1 LGIGGGIITKKLL
14 LAVLLIASLSL
25 GGIADASAAEVGTA
39 QTTTSNTNTLNE
51 DTNNQLKSESNG
63 IKSAETHNNADKYAK
78 RAKTAER
85 SKSNC
90 TQSENK
96 TSEINTTEIK
106 KTEKTRYTHKHR
118 VAKKRVSSQNS
129 VTKQTTNTVNSPVTT
144 TQDLN
149 DDSFTKQNT
158 TLTDKKQVSN
168 ENSVT
173 NQTKATV
180 KNTTT
185 KFDPEGKY
193 ASSGTTKYKIV
204 KKTIKVKVYK
214 YKRYKIKKKYRYK
227 GKWRY
232 KIYYKYKKVF
242 VGYKYRVTTYKV
254 PIESNVSSANSS
266 SIASLS
272 NSLKGNSEYDTGNK
286 IFNWVRDN
294 INYSFYY
301 NTKYGAANTLKYR
314 QGNCVDHSHLI
325 VALARN
331 AGLKA
336 RYVHATAKF
345 TSGNTY
351 GHVWAQILV
360 NGKWIDADATSSQNS
375 FGVIKNWSNAVIHG
389 IYDVLPF

>member
-1 LGIGGGIITKKLL
+1 MKKLL
-14 LAVLLIASLSL
+14 FAVLLIATLSL
-25 GGIADASAAEVGTA
+25 GGIADASAAEAGAA

-51 DTNNQLKSESNG
+51 DINNQLKSESDG
-63 IKSAETHNNADKYAK
+63 IKSAETYNNADKYAK
-78 RAKTAER
+78 RAKTPES

-90 TQSENK
+90 TQSENN
-96 TSEINTTEIK
+96 TSEINTTKIK

-118 VAKKRVSSQNS
+118 VSKKIVSSQNS
-129 VTKQTTNTVNSPVTT
+129 VTKLTTNTVNSLVK
-144 TQDLN
+144 TQDST
-149 DDSFTKQNT
+149 DDSVTKQSTN
-158 TLTDKKQVSN
+158 LTDKKQVSN

-173 NQTKATV
+173 KQIKEPATE
-180 KNTTT
+180 KNTTI

-204 KKTIKVKVYK
+204 KKTTKIKVYK

-232 KIYYKYKKVF
+232 KVYYKYKKVF

-301 NTKYGAANTLKYR
+301 NTKYGAADTLKYR
-314 QGNCVDHSHLI
+314 KGNCVDQSHLI

-360 NGKWIDADATSSQNS
+360 NGKWIDADTTSSQNS
-375 FGVIKNWSNAVIHG
+375 FGVIRNWSNAVIHG